1 MRLDKYLFENGYA
14 SSRSKAQSL
23 IAEGLVCVNG
33 KIIDKASYEL
43 FCNEN
48 ITIFSHSEYVSRG
61 AYKLI
66 TAIEKFNIDFKERVV
81 IDIGA
86 STGGFTQV
94 ALEHGAKKVYA
105 IDVGRGELAESL
117 ASDRRVVNLENTDF
131 RAIKKEQVQD
141 ANIIVGDISFISLK
155 HIFPKIKELF
165 NNIEIVILFK
175 PQFECGKE
183 IAKKYKGV
191 IKDKSV
197 HKSLLKDFL
206 FYLQGLNFAACNL
219 TYSQV
224 TGKSGNIEYLFSIN
238 GKEKANIDVDSVVD
252 AAFEYFKNLKNK

>member
-23 IAEGLVCVNG
+23 IEEGLVCVNG
-33 KIIDKASYEL
+33 KIINKPSYEL
-43 FCNEN
+43 LCNEN
-48 ITIFSHSEYVSRG
+48 ITIFSHPEYVSRG

-66 TAIEKFNIDFKERVV
+66 TAIEKFNIDFKEKVV

-117 ASDRRVVNLENTDF
+117 VSDKRVVNLENTDF
-131 RAIKKEQVQD
+131 RAINKEQVKD

-165 NNIEIVILFK
+165 DNIEIVILFK

-183 IAKKYKGV
+183 IAKKYNGV
-191 IKDKSV
+191 IKDKNV
-197 HKSLLKDFL
+197 HKSLLKDFI
-206 FYLQGLNFAACNL
+206 FYLQGLNFVICNL
-219 TYSQV
+219 AYSQI
-224 TGKSGNIEYLFSIN
+224 TGKSGNIEYLFHIN
-238 GKEKANIDVDSVVD
+238 GKEKSSIDADKVVEN
-252 AAFEYFKNLKNK
+252 AFDYLKSKEKR

>member
-1 MRLDKYLFENGYA
+1 MRLDKFLFEHGYTG
-14 SSRSKAQSL
+14 SRSKAQSL
-23 IAEGLVCVNG
+23 IEEGLVCVNG
-33 KIIDKASYEL
+33 KIINKPSYEL
-43 FCNEN
+43 LCNEN
-48 ITIFSHSEYVSRG
+48 ITIFSHPEYVSRG

-117 ASDRRVVNLENTDF
+117 VSDKRVVNLENTDF
-131 RAIKKEQVQD
+131 RAINKEQVKD

-165 NNIEIVILFK
+165 NSIEIVILFK
-175 PQFECGKE
+175 PQFECGKD
-183 IAKKYKGV
+183 IAKRYKGV
-191 IKDKSV
+191 IKDKNV
-197 HKSLLKDFL
+197 HKSLLKDFM
-206 FYLQGLNFAACNL
+206 FYLQGINFVACNL

-252 AAFEYFKNLKNK
+252 AAFEHFKKN